1 MANHNVIVLNKVAA
15 KDVDAFVRPITCA
28 SALDN
33 GNVFQLLT
41 LSSTAGETDEVF
53 VATAPTSAS
62 ATDCWMAGNP
72 EQPFALA
79 GTNVYYGLGNI
90 QDYYISASATSFGFH
105 LQKGDIITMTSDGL
119 DSATA
124 QAYAVPVDGSFKFA
138 WAPAASTGL
147 SLKYLK
153 TTYIPSA
160 NGSAIGTG
168 RITAY
173 KFQVVGN

>member
-1 MANHNVIVLNKVAA
+1 MTNHAVLIPNKIAA
-15 KDVDAFVRPITCA
+15 QKVDSFLRPVTSA
-28 SALDN
+28 SDIDN

-41 LSSTAGETDEVF
+41 LSSTGGQTEEVF

-62 ATDCWMAGNP
+62 ATNCWMAGEP
-72 EQPFALA
+72 ELPFATA
-79 GTNVYYGLGNI
+79 GTNIYNGLGNI
-90 QDYYISASATSFGFH
+90 QDFYNSASSVFTAFY
-105 LQKGDIITMTSDGL
+105 LQKGDIITLTSDAL

-124 QAYAVPVDGSFKFA
+124 QAYAVPVLGTFKFA

-153 TTYIPSA
+153 TTYIPCA

-168 RITAY
+168 RITAF
-173 KFQVVGN
+173 KFTVVGN

>member
-1 MANHNVIVLNKVAA
+1 MANHAILVPSKVAA
-15 KDVDAFVRPITCA
+15 KDVDAFVRPVTCA

-41 LSSTAGETDEVF
+41 LSSTAGEVDEVY

-62 ATDCWMAGNP
+62 ATDCWMAGQP
-72 EQPFALA
+72 EQPFAIA
-79 GTNVYYGLGNI
+79 GNNVYYGLGNI
-90 QDYYISASATSFGFH
+90 QDFYNSASQVFTGFH
-105 LQKGDIITMTSDGL
+105 LQKGDIVTLTADAL

-124 QAYAVPVDGSFKFA
+124 QAYAVPVLGTFKFA

-147 SLKYLK
+147 SLKYMK

-160 NGSAIGTG
+160 NGSAIGSG
-168 RITAY
+168 RITAF